1 MNPSTMLF
9 QEERKGAKLFLW
21 VFNFAYIILQGLYIR
36 TVNYDTN
43 TFGFIANFG
52 LSMLILLLLL
62 LGIYCV
68 KKEIPH
74 AVKYIYLIGYLFGD
88 IFRNV
93 WLYLG
98 DAAELGSGNFV
109 EVVLTFFVPI
119 FMSKRYFWT
128 LIISLV
134 IKYSV
139 IIVVS
144 QQPKALM
151 TMIVSAVVLGVSYI
165 LLMRFHSYVEGIN
178 KVFKKTKQN
187 QQSAVIGEMAATIG
201 HEIRNPLT
209 SLKGFTQLQKEKYPN
224 DPIYHNMIQ
233 EIERIN
239 SIIGELMILG
249 KPKSKQYGTYNIRQ
263 LLLDGIDVEER
274 NIRESEIK
282 VNYIF
287 DENVPSIECDA
298 KQMRYVFVHIM
309 KYVMKKIEQGSTINI
324 CIQTIKEE
332 FVVIHIAD
340 KEYVINEKRTIAV
353 GEESFISQEDE
364 IGLGLM
370 AVHKIINEHQGHI
383 HFDYVENIGIRIEV
397 ILPIKQ

>member
-1 MNPSTMLF
+1 MLF
-9 QEERKGAKLFLW
+9 QEERKSAKLFLW
-21 VFNFAYIILQGLYIR
+21 VFNFSYIILQGPHIK
-36 TVNYDTN
+36 TINCNIN
-43 TFGFIANFG
+43 TIKFIVNFG
-52 LSMLILLLLL
+52 LSTLMLLLLL

-74 AVKYIYLIGYLFGD
+74 AVKYVYLIGYLFGD
-88 IFRNV
+88 TFLNV
-93 WLYLG
+93 WIYWR

-128 LIISLV
+128 LIISLI

-165 LLMRFHSYVEGIN
+165 LLMRFYSYIEGIN

-239 SIIGELMILG
+239 GIISELMILAR
-249 KPKSKQYGTYNIRQ
+249 PKSKQYGTYNVRQ
-263 LLLDGIDVEER
+263 LLSDVINVEER

-287 DENVPSIECDA
+287 DANVPNIECDA
-298 KQMRYVFVHIM
+298 KQIKYVFVHIM
-309 KYVMKKIEQGSTINI
+309 KYVMETMEQGNTINI
-324 CIQTIKEE
+324 CIQTIKEK
-332 FVVIHIAD
+332 FVVIYIAD
-340 KEYVINEKRTIAV
+340 KEYVINEKKAITV
-353 GEESFISQEDE
+353 GEVSFTSKEDE
-364 IGLGLM
+364 IDLGLM
-370 AVHKIINEHQGHI
+370 AVYKIMDEHQGHI
-383 HFDYVENIGIRIEV
+383 HFDYVANVGIRIEA

>member
-21 VFNFAYIILQGLYIR
+21 VFNFAYIILQGPYIR

-93 WLYLG
+93 WLYLE

-249 KPKSKQYGTYNIRQ
+249 KPKSKQ
-263 LLLDGIDVEER
+263 
-274 NIRESEIK
+274 
-282 VNYIF
+282 
-287 DENVPSIECDA
+287 
-298 KQMRYVFVHIM
+298 
-309 KYVMKKIEQGSTINI
+309 
-324 CIQTIKEE
+324 
-332 FVVIHIAD
+332 
-340 KEYVINEKRTIAV
+340 
-353 GEESFISQEDE
+353 
-364 IGLGLM
+364 
-370 AVHKIINEHQGHI
+370 
-383 HFDYVENIGIRIEV
+383 
-397 ILPIKQ
+397 